1 MPPRHRDIH
10 RVVVVATLLAVT
22 APAAIAQTKSAAPR
36 TASERVYA
44 QPEKNYGESL
54 LTYFGIGVGATQF
67 DVVCPTAAPC
77 DETGVGARI
86 YAGGQFNRNLGLEV
100 AYANLG
106 RPDGTGGGTRR
117 SQGVGL
123 SLVGILP
130 VGSVGELNARV
141 GTFYTRSQNSG
152 ILASTYGASAKGFG
166 LAYGAGAGIN
176 LTSNVQLR
184 VDWDRQNLEIDG
196 RDTHVD
202 MLAAGL
208 RFRF

>member
-1 MPPRHRDIH
+1 MPPRHRDIL
-10 RVVVVATLLAVT
+10 RAVAVATCLAI
-22 APAAIAQTKSAAPR
+22 APAAIAQTKSAASR
-36 TASERVYA
+36 TASERLYA

-54 LTYFGIGVGATQF
+54 LTYVGIGVGATQF
-67 DVVCPTAAPC
+67 DVVCPTAAKC
-77 DETGVGARI
+77 DDTGVGGRI

-130 VGSVGELNARV
+130 VGSVGEMNARV

-152 ILASTYGASAKGFG
+152 ILSSTYGASAKGFG
-166 LAYGAGAGIN
+166 LAFGAGAGIN
-176 LTSNVQLR
+176 ITPNVQLR

-202 MLAAGL
+202 MLALGL

>member
-1 MPPRHRDIH
+1 M
-10 RVVVVATLLAVT
+10 
-22 APAAIAQTKSAAPR
+22 AQTKSAAPR
-36 TASERVYA
+36 TASERLYA
-44 QPEKNYGESL
+44 QPEKNYAESL
-54 LTYFGIGVGATQF
+54 LTYIGIGVGATQF

-86 YAGGQFNRNLGLEV
+86 HAGGQFNRHLGLEV

-106 RPDGTGGGTRR
+106 RPDGTGGGSRR

-123 SLVGILP
+123 SLVGTLP

-166 LAYGAGAGIN
+166 LAFGAGVGIN
-176 LTSNVQLR
+176 LTANVQLR

-202 MLAAGL
+202 MLAGGL

>member
-1 MPPRHRDIH
+1 MPSHRSAIPRAA
-10 RVVVVATLLAVT
+10 VVATLLAIA
-22 APAAIAQTKSAAPR
+22 APASMAQMSPAPR
-36 TASERVYA
+36 RSAPEKTYA
-44 QPEKNYGESL
+44 QPERNFGDSL
-54 LTYFGIGVGATQF
+54 LTYVGVGVGATQF
-67 DVVCPTAAPC
+67 DVVCPTAAAC
-77 DETGVGARI
+77 DETGVGGRI
-86 YAGGQFNRNLGLEV
+86 YAGGQFNRHLGLEV

-130 VGSVGELNARV
+130 VGSVGELNARL

-152 ILASTYGASAKGFG
+152 ILASTYGSSAKGFG
-166 LAYGAGAGIN
+166 LAFGAGAGIN
-176 LTSNVQLR
+176 LTPNIQLR
-184 VDWDRQNLEIDG
+184 VDWDRHNLEIDG